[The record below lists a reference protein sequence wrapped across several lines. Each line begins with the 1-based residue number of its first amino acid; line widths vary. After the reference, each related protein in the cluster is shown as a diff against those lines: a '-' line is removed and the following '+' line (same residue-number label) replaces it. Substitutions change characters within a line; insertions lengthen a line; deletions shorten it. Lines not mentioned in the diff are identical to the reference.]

1 MILAGDVGGTNTRLA
16 LFEIEDKWPKVIVK
30 RTFASREHK
39 SLDEIVSHFLT
50 ENGLGVKRACI
61 AVAGPIRNRQS
72 RPSNLPWVVEADR
85 LTALFG
91 FDATIVNDLEA
102 NALGLE
108 ALQAEDLITLNEG
121 MADSEGSNA
130 IISAG
135 TGLGE
140 AGLHFEGKTRRPFA
154 SEGGHSDFAPRN
166 ELEIELLRY
175 LLQRFQHV
183 SYERVLSGPGLVNIY
198 KFLRDTG
205 RGEEPAW
212 LADEMQEADPSAV
225 ITRAA
230 LAGESELCMRSL
242 DLFVSIFGAEAGN
255 LALKVKATG
264 GVFLGGGIAPRVIEK
279 LKGPAFMEA
288 FTAKGR
294 MRAFLEAVP
303 VRVILNDMTAL
314 LGAAICAASAQL
326 KESR

>member
-1 MILAGDVGGTNTRLA
+1 MILAGDIGGTNTRLA
-16 LFEIEDKWPKVIVK
+16 LFEIEHKWPQVIVE

-39 SLDEIVSHFLT
+39 SLDEIVWRFLI
-50 ENGLGVKRACI
+50 ENGPAIRRACI

-72 RPSNLPWVVEADR
+72 RPSNLYWVVDADH
-85 LTALFG
+85 LTTHFG
-91 FDATIVNDLEA
+91 FDAVTIINDLEA

-108 ALQAEDLITLNEG
+108 ALEAKDFIALNEG
-121 MADSEGSNA
+121 MPDSEGNNA

-175 LLQRFQHV
+175 LLPQFQHV
-183 SYERVLSGPGLVNIY
+183 SYERVLSGPGLLNIY
-198 KFLRDTG
+198 RFLRDTG
-205 RGEEPAW
+205 RAEEPAW
-212 LADEMQEADPSAV
+212 LAEDMQEADTSAV
-225 ITRAA
+225 ITQAA
-230 LAGESELCMRSL
+230 LAGKSEICMHTL

-255 LALKVKATG
+255 LALRVKATN
-264 GVFLGGGIAPRVIEK
+264 GVFLGGGIAPRIIEK

-294 MRAFLEAVP
+294 MRGLLEAIP
-303 VRVILNDMTAL
+303 VRVILNEMTAL
-314 LGAAICAASAQL
+314 LGAAICASSAQ
-326 KESR
+326 